1 MDNLCLIGA
10 GILALLLI
18 PKDNNKNNE
27 LEQTNKN
34 EELALN
40 LEELKNEL
48 QEDKLEEELKDEL
61 QEDKLDEELENLENI
76 EEELE
81 NLEEELENVEEE
93 EEELENLEDK
103 LQQIEKKLED
113 NSQENQNKGGD
124 TSSFM
129 ESLITDN
136 ISDTSMSAD
145 NQIKGGDTSNNKTLN
160 INKYDINKL
169 FKQKQLDSYESDLSE
184 NLNSNL
190 SRQYNFNKK
199 NL

>member
-27 LEQTNKN
+27 LEQANKN
-34 EELALN
+34 EELASN

-48 QEDKLEEELKDEL
+48 QEDKLEEK
-61 QEDKLDEELENLENI
+61 
-76 EEELE
+76 
-81 NLEEELENVEEE
+81 LENVEEE
-93 EEELENLEDK
+93 
-103 LQQIEKKLED
+103 LED
-113 NSQENQNKGGD
+113 NSQDNQIKGGD

-136 ISDTSMSAD
+136 ISETSMSAD
-145 NQIKGGDTSNNKTLN
+145 NQIKGGDTSSFMESLTDNISDTSMNTDNQVKGGDTSNKILNNNKYN
-160 INKYDINKL
+160 INKL

-184 NLNSNL
+184 NPDSNL

>member
-1 MDNLCLIGA
+1 MSADN
-10 GILALLLI
+10 
-18 PKDNNKNNE
+18 
-27 LEQTNKN
+27 
-34 EELALN
+34 
-40 LEELKNEL
+40 
-48 QEDKLEEELKDEL
+48 
-61 QEDKLDEELENLENI
+61 
-76 EEELE
+76 
-81 NLEEELENVEEE
+81 
-93 EEELENLEDK
+93 
-103 LQQIEKKLED
+103 QI
-113 NSQENQNKGGD
+113 KGGD
-124 TSSFM
+124 TSSFI
-129 ESLITDN
+129 ESLTDN

>member
-1 MDNLCLIGA
+1 MDHLCLIGA

-27 LEQTNKN
+27 LEKDNKN
-34 EELALN
+34 NELASN

-48 QEDKLEEELKDEL
+48 QEVE
-61 QEDKLDEELENLENI
+61 LENI
-76 EEELE
+76 ED
-81 NLEEELENVEEE
+81 ELENVEDELENAEDELENVDEE
-93 EEELENLEDK
+93 QLENLEDK
-103 LQQIEKKLED
+103 LEKIEKKLED
-113 NSQENQNKGGD
+113 NSQDNQIKGGD

-136 ISDTSMSAD
+136 ISETSMSGD
-145 NQIKGGDTSNNKTLN
+145 NQIKGGDTSNKILN
-160 INKYDINKL
+160 NNKYNINKL

-184 NLNSNL
+184 NPDSNL